1 MPKVVIVGGGV
12 IGCATAYFLA
22 QSGASVTLLERGEL
36 AGEASGA
43 AAGMLAALSDE
54 GGDRGPAFQALC
66 LDSLALFDSLLP
78 ELATTGIDLRYQR
91 TGVLHL
97 ALSDA

>member
-1 MPKVVIVGGGV
+1 MPDVVIVGGGV
-12 IGCATAYFLA
+12 IGCATAYYLA
-22 QSGASVTLLERGEL
+22 RSGADVTVLERGEL

-66 LDSLALFDSLLP
+66 LDSLDALRDAAARARERRASTC
-78 ELATTGIDLRYQR
+78 ATGAPASCT
-91 TGVLHL
+91 
-97 ALSDA
+97 SP